1 MKKFSRV
8 FNFEFNSIIRHNSYL
23 IATLVITVL
32 VFALSFL
39 PRFMPSI
46 FNNANAGANKNATV
60 DINALTFKNT
70 CIYSSNKDID
80 VEYLKTI
87 MGLDSKDV
95 LTSEA
100 DVKKA
105 VEKGEYNIGFVVETP
120 TKFNSYIK
128 NKEFMDDHSERFT
141 RTLEKYNY
149 DKSLIN
155 NGVDPGIIEKNSKA
169 EINFTEKVLNKD
181 RSHSFVFSIVF
192 VILFD
197 LMILFYGSVMSNNIS
212 REKKDKTIEVLLS
225 SAKPSVFVF
234 GKLLSSA
241 VLGIIQYFIFIIAG
255 IVGIFVNKNYY
266 PEGIWTFFTN
276 TLSLKFLLTILL
288 FVVFG
293 FVLYLILFQILGL
306 AVKRAEEVN
315 FLIVPI
321 FLVLVGLFFVIINSL
336 GKDSDILIKILSFVP
351 FSSATL
357 MPVRFLL
364 NDVKLLEIAISFGLM
379 LVVIVLLLIKAIKMY
394 RKSAMENI
402 D

>member
-46 FNNANAGANKNATV
+46 FNNTNAGANKNATV

-120 TKFNSYIK
+120 TKFTSYIK

-364 NDVKLLEIAISFGLM
+364 NDVKLLEIGISFGLM
-379 LVVIVLLLIKAIKMY
+379 LVVIVLLLVRAIKMY

>member
-105 VEKGEYNIGFVVETP
+105 VENGEYNIGFVVESP

-155 NGVDPGIIEKNSKA
+155 NVGDPGIIEKNS
-169 EINFTEKVLNKD
+169 KVLNKD

-336 GKDSDILIKILSFVP
+336 GKDGDILIKILSFVP

-364 NDVKLLEIAISFGLM
+364 NDVKLLEIGISFGLM
-379 LVVIVLLLIKAIKMY
+379 LIVIVLLLIRAIKMY

>member
-120 TKFNSYIK
+120 TKFTSYIK

-276 TLSLKFLLTILL
+276 TLSLKFLLTILF

-364 NDVKLLEIAISFGLM
+364 NDVKLLEIGISFGLM
-379 LVVIVLLLIKAIKMY
+379 LIVIVLLLIRTIKMY

>member
-60 DINALTFKNT
+60 DINALTFKKT

-155 NGVDPGIIEKNSKA
+155 NGVDPGIIEKNSKV
-169 EINFTEKVLNKD
+169 EIDFTEKVLNKD

-364 NDVKLLEIAISFGLM
+364 NDVKLLEIGISFGLM
-379 LVVIVLLLIKAIKMY
+379 LVVIVLLLMKAIKMY

>member
-336 GKDSDILIKILSFVP
+336 GKDSDIVIKILSFVP

-364 NDVKLLEIAISFGLM
+364 NDVKLLEIGISFGLM
-379 LVVIVLLLIKAIKMY
+379 LVVIVLLLVRAIKMY

>member
-46 FNNANAGANKNATV
+46 FNNTNRGANKNATV

-70 CIYSSNKDID
+70 CIYSSNSEID

-141 RTLEKYNY
+141 RALEKYNY

-169 EINFTEKVLNKD
+169 KIDFTEKVLNKD

-241 VLGIIQYFIFIIAG
+241 VLGLIQYFIFIFAG
-255 IVGIFVNKNYY
+255 IIGIFFNKNYY

-321 FLVLVGLFFVIINSL
+321 FLVLVGLFIVIINSL

-364 NDVKLLEIAISFGLM
+364 NDVKLLEIGISFGLM
-379 LVVIVLLLIKAIKMY
+379 LIVIVLLLIRVIKMY

>member
-120 TKFNSYIK
+120 TKFTSYIK

-357 MPVRFLL
+357 MPVRFLF
-364 NDVKLLEIAISFGLM
+364 NDVKLLEIGISFGLM
-379 LVVIVLLLIKAIKMY
+379 LVVIVLLLMKAIKMY

>member
-46 FNNANAGANKNATV
+46 FNNTNRGANKNATV

-70 CIYSSNKDID
+70 CIYSSNSEID

-141 RTLEKYNY
+141 RALEKYNY

-169 EINFTEKVLNKD
+169 KIDFTEKVLNKD

-241 VLGIIQYFIFIIAG
+241 VLGLIQYFIFIFAG
-255 IVGIFVNKNYY
+255 IIGIFFNKNYY

-321 FLVLVGLFFVIINSL
+321 FLVLVGLFIVIINSL

-351 FSSATL
+351 FSSATF

-364 NDVKLLEIAISFGLM
+364 NDVKLLEIGISFGLM
-379 LVVIVLLLIKAIKMY
+379 LIVIVLLLIRAIKMY

>member
-100 DVKKA
+100 DVKKS
-105 VEKGEYNIGFVVETP
+105 VENGEYNIGFVAETP

-128 NKEFMDDHSERFT
+128 NKEFMDDHSERFI

-255 IVGIFVNKNYY
+255 IIGIFVNKNYY

-306 AVKRAEEVN
+306 AVKRAEEVH

-364 NDVKLLEIAISFGLM
+364 NDVKLLEIGISFGLM
-379 LVVIVLLLIKAIKMY
+379 LVVIVLLLMKAIKMY

>member
-1 MKKFSRV
+1 
-8 FNFEFNSIIRHNSYL
+8 
-23 IATLVITVL
+23 
-32 VFALSFL
+32 
-39 PRFMPSI
+39 MPSI

-87 MGLDSKDV
+87 MGLEGKDV
-95 LTSEA
+95 LSSET

-105 VEKGEYNIGFVVETP
+105 VENGEYNIGFVVENP

-128 NKEFMDDHSERFT
+128 NKEFMDDHSERFI
-141 RTLEKYNY
+141 RALEKYNY

-169 EINFTEKVLNKD
+169 KIDFTEKVLNKD

-241 VLGIIQYFIFIIAG
+241 VLGLIQYFIFIFAG
-255 IVGIFVNKNYY
+255 IIGIFVNKNYY

-276 TLSLKFLLTILL
+276 TLSIKFLLTILL

-315 FLIVPI
+315 FLIFPI

-364 NDVKLLEIAISFGLM
+364 NDVKLLEIGISFGLM
-379 LVVIVLLLIKAIKMY
+379 LVVIVLLLVRAIKMY

>member
-120 TKFNSYIK
+120 TKFTSYIK

-364 NDVKLLEIAISFGLM
+364 NDVKLLEIGISFGLM
-379 LVVIVLLLIKAIKMY
+379 LVVIVLLLMKAIKMY

>member
-1 MKKFSRV
+1 
-8 FNFEFNSIIRHNSYL
+8 
-23 IATLVITVL
+23 
-32 VFALSFL
+32 
-39 PRFMPSI
+39 
-46 FNNANAGANKNATV
+46 
-60 DINALTFKNT
+60 
-70 CIYSSNKDID
+70 
-80 VEYLKTI
+80 
-87 MGLDSKDV
+87 
-95 LTSEA
+95 
-100 DVKKA
+100 
-105 VEKGEYNIGFVVETP
+105 
-120 TKFNSYIK
+120 
-128 NKEFMDDHSERFT
+128 MDDHSERFT

-149 DKSLIN
+149 DKSLIK

-169 EINFTEKVLNKD
+169 EINFIEKVLNKD

-197 LMILFYGSVMSNNIS
+197 LMILFYGSVMSKNIS

-364 NDVKLLEIAISFGLM
+364 NDVKLLEIGISFGLM
-379 LVVIVLLLIKAIKMY
+379 LVVIVLLLMKAIKMY

>member
-46 FNNANAGANKNATV
+46 FNNANAGANQNATV

-95 LTSEA
+95 LTSES
-100 DVKKA
+100 DIKKA
-105 VEKGEYNIGFVVETP
+105 VENGEYNIGFVVETP
-120 TKFNSYIK
+120 TEFNSYIK

-149 DKSLIN
+149 DKSLIS

-364 NDVKLLEIAISFGLM
+364 NDVKLLEIGISFGLM
-379 LVVIVLLLIKAIKMY
+379 LVVIVLLLMKAIKMY

>member
-46 FNNANAGANKNATV
+46 FNNTNRGANKNATV

-70 CIYSSNKDID
+70 CIYSSNSEID

-141 RTLEKYNY
+141 RALEKYNY

-169 EINFTEKVLNKD
+169 KIDFTEKVLNKD

-241 VLGIIQYFIFIIAG
+241 VLGLIQYFIFIFAG
-255 IVGIFVNKNYY
+255 IIGIFFNKNYY

-321 FLVLVGLFFVIINSL
+321 FLVLVGLFIVIINSL

-364 NDVKLLEIAISFGLM
+364 NDVKLLEIGISFGLM
-379 LVVIVLLLIKAIKMY
+379 LIVIVLLLIRAIKMY

>member
-364 NDVKLLEIAISFGLM
+364 NDVKLLEIGISFGLM

>member
-87 MGLDSKDV
+87 MGLESKDV

-364 NDVKLLEIAISFGLM
+364 NDVKLLEIGISFGLM
-379 LVVIVLLLIKAIKMY
+379 LVVIVLLLMKAIKMY

>member
-105 VEKGEYNIGFVVETP
+105 VENGEYNIGFVVVSP

-169 EINFTEKVLNKD
+169 KINFTEKVLNKD

-192 VILFD
+192 VILLD

-364 NDVKLLEIAISFGLM
+364 NDVKLLEIGISFGLM

>member
-46 FNNANAGANKNATV
+46 FNNTNRGANKNATV

-70 CIYSSNKDID
+70 CIYSSNSEID

-87 MGLDSKDV
+87 MGLESKDV
-95 LTSEA
+95 LTSES

-105 VEKGEYNIGFVVETP
+105 VESGEYNIGFVVETP

-141 RTLEKYNY
+141 RALEKYNY

-155 NGVDPGIIEKNSKA
+155 NGVDPGIIEKNAKA
-169 EINFTEKVLNKD
+169 KIDFTEKVLNKD

-241 VLGIIQYFIFIIAG
+241 VLGLIQYFIFIFAG
-255 IVGIFVNKNYY
+255 IIGIFFNKNYY

-321 FLVLVGLFFVIINSL
+321 FLVLVGLFIVIINSL

-364 NDVKLLEIAISFGLM
+364 NDVKLLEIGISFGLM
-379 LVVIVLLLIKAIKMY
+379 LIVIVLLLIKTIKMY

>member
-105 VEKGEYNIGFVVETP
+105 VENGEYNIGFVVETT

-321 FLVLVGLFFVIINSL
+321 FLMLVGLFFVIINSL
-336 GKDSDILIKILSFVP
+336 GKDGDILIKILSFVP

-364 NDVKLLEIAISFGLM
+364 NDVKLLEIGISFGLM
-379 LVVIVLLLIKAIKMY
+379 LIVIVLLLIRTIKMY

>member
-46 FNNANAGANKNATV
+46 FNNTNRGANKNATV

-70 CIYSSNKDID
+70 CIYSSNSEID

-87 MGLDSKDV
+87 MGLESKDV
-95 LTSEA
+95 LTSES

-105 VEKGEYNIGFVVETP
+105 VESGEYNIGFVVETP

-141 RTLEKYNY
+141 RALEKYNY

-169 EINFTEKVLNKD
+169 KIDFTEKVLNKD

-241 VLGIIQYFIFIIAG
+241 VLGLIQYFIFIFAG
-255 IVGIFVNKNYY
+255 IIGIFFNKNYY

-321 FLVLVGLFFVIINSL
+321 FLVLVGLFIVIINSL

-364 NDVKLLEIAISFGLM
+364 NDVKLLEIGISFGLM
-379 LVVIVLLLIKAIKMY
+379 LIVIVLLLIKTIKMY

>member
-1 MKKFSRV
+1 
-8 FNFEFNSIIRHNSYL
+8 
-23 IATLVITVL
+23 
-32 VFALSFL
+32 
-39 PRFMPSI
+39 MPSI

-95 LTSEA
+95 LTSES

-105 VEKGEYNIGFVVETP
+105 VENGEYNIGFVVETP

-169 EINFTEKVLNKD
+169 KIDFTEKVLNKD

-255 IVGIFVNKNYY
+255 IVGIFFNKNYY

-306 AVKRAEEVN
+306 AVKRAEEVH

-364 NDVKLLEIAISFGLM
+364 NDVKLLEIGISFGLM
-379 LVVIVLLLIKAIKMY
+379 LVVIVLLLMKAIKMY

>member
-1 MKKFSRV
+1 
-8 FNFEFNSIIRHNSYL
+8 
-23 IATLVITVL
+23 
-32 VFALSFL
+32 
-39 PRFMPSI
+39 
-46 FNNANAGANKNATV
+46 
-60 DINALTFKNT
+60 
-70 CIYSSNKDID
+70 
-80 VEYLKTI
+80 
-87 MGLDSKDV
+87 
-95 LTSEA
+95 
-100 DVKKA
+100 
-105 VEKGEYNIGFVVETP
+105 
-120 TKFNSYIK
+120 
-128 NKEFMDDHSERFT
+128 MDDHSERFT
-141 RTLEKYNY
+141 RALEKYNY

-169 EINFTEKVLNKD
+169 KIDFTEKVLNKD

-241 VLGIIQYFIFIIAG
+241 VLGLIQYFIFIFAG
-255 IVGIFVNKNYY
+255 IIGIFFNKNYY

-315 FLIVPI
+315 FLTVPI
-321 FLVLVGLFFVIINSL
+321 FLVLVGLFIVIINSL

-364 NDVKLLEIAISFGLM
+364 NDVKLLEIGISFGLM
-379 LVVIVLLLIKAIKMY
+379 LIVIVLLLIRAIKMY

>member
-60 DINALTFKNT
+60 DINALTFKKT

-364 NDVKLLEIAISFGLM
+364 NDVKLLEIGISFGLM

>member
-105 VEKGEYNIGFVVETP
+105 IENGEYNIGFVVETP
-120 TKFNSYIK
+120 TEFNSYIK

-169 EINFTEKVLNKD
+169 KIDFTEKVLNKD

-364 NDVKLLEIAISFGLM
+364 NDVKLLEIGISFGLM
-379 LVVIVLLLIKAIKMY
+379 LVVIVLLLIRAIKMY

>member
-46 FNNANAGANKNATV
+46 FNNTNAGANKNATV

-70 CIYSSNKDID
+70 CIYSSNNDID

-87 MGLDSKDV
+87 MGLESKDV

-105 VEKGEYNIGFVVETP
+105 VEKGEYNIGFVVENP

-141 RTLEKYNY
+141 RALEKYNY

-169 EINFTEKVLNKD
+169 KIDFTEKVLNKD

-241 VLGIIQYFIFIIAG
+241 VLGIIQYFIFIFAG
-255 IVGIFVNKNYY
+255 IIGIFVNKNYY

-306 AVKRAEEVN
+306 AVKRSEEVN

-379 LVVIVLLLIKAIKMY
+379 LVVIVLLLIKVIKMY

>member
-23 IATLVITVL
+23 IATLVITIL

-46 FNNANAGANKNATV
+46 FNSMNTGANKNATI
-60 DINALTFKNT
+60 DINTLTFDKT
-70 CIYSSNKDID
+70 CIYSSDNKID
-80 VEYLKTI
+80 VKYLKTI
-87 MGLDSKDV
+87 MALDDKNI
-95 LTSEA
+95 LKSE
-100 DVKKA
+100 DEVKKA
-105 VEKGEYNIGFVVETP
+105 VENGEYNIGFVVESH
-120 TKFNSYIK
+120 TKFTSYIK
-128 NKEFMDDHSERFT
+128 NKEFMDDHSQRFT
-141 RTLEKYNY
+141 KALEKYNY

-155 NGVDPGIIEKNSKA
+155 NGVDPGIIEKNSK
-169 EINFTEKVLNKD
+169 EKIDFTEKVLNKD

-255 IVGIFVNKNYY
+255 IIGIFVNKNYY

-321 FLVLVGLFFVIINSL
+321 FLVLVGLFYVIINSL

-364 NDVKLLEIAISFGLM
+364 NDVKLLEIGISFGLM

>member
-32 VFALSFL
+32 VFAMSFL

-95 LTSEA
+95 LTSES

-105 VEKGEYNIGFVVETP
+105 VENGEYNIGFVVETP
-120 TKFNSYIK
+120 TEFNSYIK

-169 EINFTEKVLNKD
+169 KIDFTEKVLNKD

-241 VLGIIQYFIFIIAG
+241 VLGLIQYFIFIFAG
-255 IVGIFVNKNYY
+255 IIGIFFNKNYY

-321 FLVLVGLFFVIINSL
+321 FLVLVGLFIVIINSL

-364 NDVKLLEIAISFGLM
+364 NDVKLLEIGISFGLM
-379 LVVIVLLLIKAIKMY
+379 LIVIVLLLIRAIKMY

>member
-1 MKKFSRV
+1 
-8 FNFEFNSIIRHNSYL
+8 
-23 IATLVITVL
+23 
-32 VFALSFL
+32 
-39 PRFMPSI
+39 MPSI
-46 FNNANAGANKNATV
+46 FNNANAGANQNATV

-95 LTSEA
+95 LTSES
-100 DVKKA
+100 DIKKA
-105 VEKGEYNIGFVVETP
+105 VENGEYNIGFVVETP

-364 NDVKLLEIAISFGLM
+364 NDVKLLEIGISFGLM
-379 LVVIVLLLIKAIKMY
+379 LVVIVLLLVRAIKMY
-394 RKSAMENI
+394 HKSAMENI

>member
-60 DINALTFKNT
+60 DINALTFKKT

-169 EINFTEKVLNKD
+169 KINFTEKVLNKD

-364 NDVKLLEIAISFGLM
+364 NDVKLLEIGISFGLM
-379 LVVIVLLLIKAIKMY
+379 LVVIVLLLVRAIKMY

>member
-60 DINALTFKNT
+60 DINALTFKKT

-364 NDVKLLEIAISFGLM
+364 NDVKLLEIGISFGLM
-379 LVVIVLLLIKAIKMY
+379 LVVIVLLLIRAIKMY

>member
-46 FNNANAGANKNATV
+46 LNNANAGANKNATV

-95 LTSEA
+95 LTSES

-105 VEKGEYNIGFVVETP
+105 VENGEYNIGFVVETP
-120 TKFNSYIK
+120 TKFDSYIK

-155 NGVDPGIIEKNSKA
+155 NGVDPGIIEKNSKVK
-169 EINFTEKVLNKD
+169 IDFTEKVLNKD

-364 NDVKLLEIAISFGLM
+364 NDVKLLEIGISFGLM
-379 LVVIVLLLIKAIKMY
+379 LVVIVLLLVRAIKMY

>member
-95 LTSEA
+95 LTSES

-105 VEKGEYNIGFVVETP
+105 VENGEYNIGFVVETP
-120 TKFNSYIK
+120 TEFNSYIK

-276 TLSLKFLLTILL
+276 TLSLKFFLTILL

-364 NDVKLLEIAISFGLM
+364 NDVKLLEIGISFGLM

>member
-46 FNNANAGANKNATV
+46 FNNTNRGANKNATV

-70 CIYSSNKDID
+70 CIYSSNSEID

-87 MGLDSKDV
+87 MGLESKDV
-95 LTSEA
+95 LTSES

-105 VEKGEYNIGFVVETP
+105 VESGEYNIGFVVETP

-141 RTLEKYNY
+141 RALEKYNY

-169 EINFTEKVLNKD
+169 KIDFTEKVLNKD

-241 VLGIIQYFIFIIAG
+241 VLGLIQYFIFIFAG
-255 IVGIFVNKNYY
+255 IIGIFFNKNYY

-321 FLVLVGLFFVIINSL
+321 FLVLVGLFIVIINSL

-364 NDVKLLEIAISFGLM
+364 NDVKLLEIGISFGLM
-379 LVVIVLLLIKAIKMY
+379 LIVIVLLLIRAIKMY

>member
-46 FNNANAGANKNATV
+46 FNNTNRGANKNATV

-70 CIYSSNKDID
+70 CIYSSNSEID

-87 MGLDSKDV
+87 MGLESKDV
-95 LTSEA
+95 LTSES

-105 VEKGEYNIGFVVETP
+105 VESGEYNIGFVVETP

-141 RTLEKYNY
+141 RALEKYNY

-169 EINFTEKVLNKD
+169 KIDFTEKVLNKD

-241 VLGIIQYFIFIIAG
+241 VLGLIQYFIFIFAG
-255 IVGIFVNKNYY
+255 IIGIFFNKNYY

-315 FLIVPI
+315 FLIIPI
-321 FLVLVGLFFVIINSL
+321 FLVLVGLFIVIINSL

-364 NDVKLLEIAISFGLM
+364 NDVKLLEIGISFGLM
-379 LVVIVLLLIKAIKMY
+379 LIVIVLLLIKTIKMY